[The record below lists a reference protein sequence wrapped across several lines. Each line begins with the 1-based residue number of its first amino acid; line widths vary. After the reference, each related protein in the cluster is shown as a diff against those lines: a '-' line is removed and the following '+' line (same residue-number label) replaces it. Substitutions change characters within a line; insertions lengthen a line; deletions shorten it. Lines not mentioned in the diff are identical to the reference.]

1 MFIYILLG
9 SIALLLVLFLYSC
22 CVIAG
27 RVDDEMNQR

>member
-1 MFIYILLG
+1 MFIYILFG
-9 SIALLLVLFLYSC
+9 IIALLLVLFLYCC

>member
-1 MFIYILLG
+1 MFIYILFG
-9 SIALLLVLFLYSC
+9 IIALLLVFFLYCC

>member
-9 SIALLLVLFLYSC
+9 SIALLLVLFLYCC